1 MKLRERIHRGSIKFK
16 MKEKEPMPI
25 SNPPEAPPPPDG
37 PILNTKDHEL
47 EIIPNSKYIDE
58 LDNPG
63 KKRKAVI
70 SRKNAF
76 KAKKL
81 LQSKPR

>member
-1 MKLRERIHRGSIKFK
+1 
-16 MKEKEPMPI
+16 MPI

-81 LQSKPR
+81 LQSTRAITFLSIKISLLFQLRYQK